1 MGIFACCRELFSP
14 NRHCNYFAGLK
25 HEAELYYN
33 EFLKTKHESMA
44 SEVSKKKEE
53 AVRKMNE
60 LAIQKLEQ
68 IEALEKKKEESNCKS
83 MHIN

>member
-1 MGIFACCRELFSP
+1 
-14 NRHCNYFAGLK
+14 
-25 HEAELYYN
+25 
-33 EFLKTKHESMA
+33 MA
-44 SEVSKKKEE
+44 SEVSKEKEE

-60 LAIQKLEQ
+60 LQIQKLEQ